1 MSGPSCYGPLSVSCR
16 PGHRLWSARRL
27 ESGASPKTE
36 FTAEP
41 VLVYDPLAG
50 LGMWLV
56 KPDVSEAPAGGRIEI
71 RPQLGTG
78 VVTVVIK

>member
-1 MSGPSCYGPLSVSCR
+1 
-16 PGHRLWSARRL
+16 LWSARRL
-27 ESGASPKTE
+27 EPGASPESE

-41 VLVYDPLAG
+41 VLFIYDPLAG

-56 KPDVSEAPAGGRIEI
+56 KPDASEAPAGGRIEI